1 MTLTNAAARETG
13 ERLAAARVE
22 GLSKVY
28 GSGDTEVV
36 ALDDVT
42 LDLYAGEFTAI
53 MGKSGSG
60 KSTLMHCAAGLDDA
74 TSGRVFLGDVELTAL
89 KEKHLTELRR
99 DRIGFVFQAFNLV
112 PTLTAQENIV
122 LPSAIAGRRPDPAWF
137 DEVIDTV
144 GLRDRLGHR
153 PSELSG
159 GQQQR
164 VACAR
169 ALVGRPDIVFADEP
183 TGNLD
188 STSGAEVLGF
198 LRRVVDTHGQTV
210 VMVTHD
216 PGAASWT
223 DRVVFLA
230 DGRVVEELRDAHPRA
245 GARGDGPARPARR
258 SLTRAARHLAEP
270 LRAASCGCSSAPSR
284 SSSAWRSCPAR
295 YVFTDTLGQAFTG
308 LTSGAVGDVIVR
320 PGTSADSGG
329 GFGGGTSGSRTVPAS
344 LVDELAAV
352 PGAARADGRITSFG
366 TFVVGKDGKLIG
378 GSGPPGHRRQLH
390 RPAPPPTGFPWRPS
404 RAVGGRGAVGEIVLD
419 DTTAGRPAMS
429 WATRCRSSPPPSS
442 LVSRRRWSARP
453 RSAGRPWSVRASS
466 CSTPRRPRTCS
477 SRATMP
483 SRRCG

>member
-1 MTLTNAAARETG
+1 MTLANAPASQLG

-22 GLSKVY
+22 GLIKVY
-28 GSGDTEVV
+28 GAGETRVV

-74 TSGRVFLGDVELTAL
+74 TKGHVWVGGIDLTTL

-112 PTLTAQENIV
+112 PTLTAQENIL
-122 LPSAIAGRRPDPAWF
+122 LPSAIAGRRPDQAWY
-137 DEVIDTV
+137 DEVVDTV

-210 VMVTHD
+210 VMVSHD

-230 DGRVVEELRDAHPRA
+230 DGHV
-245 GARGDGPARPARR
+245 
-258 SLTRAARHLAEP
+258 
-270 LRAASCGCSSAPSR
+270 
-284 SSSAWRSCPAR
+284 
-295 YVFTDTLGQAFTG
+295 
-308 LTSGAVGDVIVR
+308 
-320 PGTSADSGG
+320 
-329 GFGGGTSGSRTVPAS
+329 
-344 LVDELAAV
+344 VDELRAPTPERVRERKAAL
-352 PGAARADGRITSFG
+352 DHL
-366 TFVVGKDGKLIG
+366 VVGG
-378 GSGPPGHRRQLH
+378 
-390 RPAPPPTGFPWRPS
+390 
-404 RAVGGRGAVGEIVLD
+404 
-419 DTTAGRPAMS
+419 
-429 WATRCRSSPPPSS
+429 
-442 LVSRRRWSARP
+442 
-453 RSAGRPWSVRASS
+453 
-466 CSTPRRPRTCS
+466 
-477 SRATMP
+477 
-483 SRRCG
+483 